1 MAAGT
6 LTETFR
12 AVITRKAGAGG
23 GCGSGQQAGGRGESS
38 AKWQHNSDIS
48 AAHGREINL
57 LTAVAGASV
66 VDLGDVCDG
75 KHTQIHTC

>member
-1 MAAGT
+1 MSAGM

-23 GCGSGQQAGGRGESS
+23 GWGSGQQAGGRGESS

-48 AAHGREINL
+48 AARGGEINV

-66 VDLGDVCDG
+66 VDLRDVCDG
-75 KHTQIHTC
+75 KHTQTQTC

>member
-1 MAAGT
+1 MGSRR
-6 LTETFR
+6 EG
-12 AVITRKAGAGG
+12 VGG
-23 GCGSGQQAGGRGESS
+23 SS

-48 AAHGREINL
+48 AAHGGEINL

-75 KHTQIHTC
+75 KHTQIQTC